1 MKRAIRYESGLGPM
15 LLAAD
20 GDVLTGVWFLG
31 QKHFPAA
38 PPPCGEACAGDVLD
52 RTARQL
58 DEYLAGRRRDFDLP
72 LAPAGT
78 AFQLAVWEA
87 LRAIPHGETAT
98 YGEVARRIGRPQSAR
113 AVGAA
118 VGRNPISLVIPC
130 HRVIGADGRLTGY
143 AGGLDRKQAL
153 LSLENPPTA

>member
-1 MKRAIRYESGLGPM
+1 MKSAVQYESRLGPM

-31 QKHFPAA
+31 QKHFPVA
-38 PPPCGEACAGDVLD
+38 PPPCGEACAGSVLD
-52 RTARQL
+52 RAARQL
-58 DEYLAGRRRDFDLP
+58 DEYLSGRRQTFDLP

-78 AFQLAVWEA
+78 AFQQAVWAA
-87 LRAIPHGETAT
+87 LLAIAHGETAT
-98 YGEVARRIGRPQSAR
+98 YGEVARRIGRPQSVR

-118 VGRNPISLVIPC
+118 VGKNPISIVIPC
-130 HRVIGADGRLTGY
+130 HRVVGADGRLTGY

-153 LSLENPPTA
+153 LSLETPPAA